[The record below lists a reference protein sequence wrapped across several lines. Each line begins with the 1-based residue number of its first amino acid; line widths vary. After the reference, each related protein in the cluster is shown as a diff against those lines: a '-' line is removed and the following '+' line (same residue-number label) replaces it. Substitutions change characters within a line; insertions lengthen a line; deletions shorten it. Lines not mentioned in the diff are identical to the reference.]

1 MSART
6 VPSTATLRSALPS
19 AITLCLL
26 LLANASFAQSL
37 PAARLFSVFPPG
49 AKQGTSVEVTIAGL
63 DLEGATKLHF
73 STPGITAAPKMAPP
87 ALGETG
93 EQPVAGQFTVTIAA
107 DARPGLCELRA
118 IGKYGVSNP
127 RSFAIGTRPEIVETE
142 PNNGPDKA
150 NEVALGSVINGQSNA
165 AADQDYFK
173 FNAKA

>member
-1 MSART
+1 MSARMLE
-6 VPSTATLRSALPS
+6 SATPKSALRA
-19 AITLCLL
+19 AITFGLL
-26 LLANASFAQSL
+26 LLAAPCLAQSL

-49 AKQGTSVEVTIAGL
+49 GKQGTTVAVTIAGV

-73 STPGITAAPKMAPP
+73 STPGITATPKMAPP

-107 DARPGLCELRA
+107 DAKPGLCELRA

-142 PNNGPDKA
+142 PNNG
-150 NEVALGSVINGQSNA
+150 
-165 AADQDYFK
+165 
-173 FNAKA
+173 